1 MQSIDNKILSRIYGN
16 GKGYVFSSA
25 DFIDEFTLTSI
36 EKSLSTLT
44 KQNKIRRITR
54 GMYDY
59 PKFSELL
66 NQELTP
72 DIDKVAQCFARKFNW
87 RIQISGDSA
96 LNILGL
102 STQIEGKYIYYSDGP
117 NRKYKIFNTDIEFKK
132 SKLKDIGFKYNNSA
146 LIVQALKCLG
156 QNHIDSLI
164 IQKIQAKIDTKMYD
178 KILKDTKTTTSWI
191 YEYIKQ
197 ICKKEDK

>member
-1 MQSIDNKILSRIYGN
+1 MQSIENKILSRIYGN

-25 DFIDEFTLTSI
+25 DFINEFTINSV
-36 EKSLSTLT
+36 EKSLSKLT
-44 KQNKIRRITR
+44 KQNKIRRVLR

-59 PKFSELL
+59 PKYSKLL
-66 NQELTP
+66 KQSLSP

-102 STQIEGKYIYYSDGP
+102 STQIQGKYIYLSDGP
-117 NRKYKIFNTDIEFKK
+117 NRKYKIFNTDLEFKK
-132 SKLKDIGFKYNNSA
+132 SKLKDIGFKYNESA
-146 LIVQALKCLG
+146 LIVQALKSLG
-156 QNHIDSLI
+156 KEHIDNLVI
-164 IQKIQAKIDTKMYD
+164 EKIQTKIDIKMYD
-178 KILKDTKTTTSWI
+178 KILKDTKTTTTWI

-197 ICKKEDK
+197 ICKK

>member
-1 MQSIDNKILSRIYGN
+1 MQSIENKILSRIYGN
-16 GKGYVFSSA
+16 GRGYVFSSA
-25 DFIDEFTLTSI
+25 DFINEFTINSI
-36 EKSLSTLT
+36 EKSLSELT

-66 NQELTP
+66 NQELSP
-72 DIDKVAQCFARKFNW
+72 DIDKVARCLARKFNW

-102 STQIEGKYIYYSDGP
+102 STQIQGKYIYLSDGP
-117 NRKYKIFNTDIEFKK
+117 NRKYKIFNTDLEFKK
-132 SKLKDIGFKYNNSA
+132 SKLKDIGFKYNESA
-146 LIVQALKCLG
+146 LIVQALKSLG
-156 QNHIDSLI
+156 KEHIDSI
-164 IQKIQAKIDTKMYD
+164 VIEKIQTKIDSKMYD
-178 KILKDTKTTTSWI
+178 KILKDTKTTTTWI
-191 YEYIKQ
+191 YEHIKQ